1 MMRQKKER
9 KFELH
14 LNEDKTADLS
24 NVWREVLN
32 RIKRGENHER
42 K

>member
-1 MMRQKKER
+1 MTMQKKQR

-14 LNEDKTADLS
+14 LNKQKAADLS

-32 RIKRGENHER
+32 RIKRGENYER
-42 K
+42 R